1 MAKDPKNANC
11 GQKPNKIIL
20 SRTLFLMVVCGIVT
34 FIVLAA
40 RLYQVQIIDHEYYEQ
55 LAVEQQTRETTVTAS
70 RGTIFDANGKVLAIS
85 ATAETVYISPYEME
99 LYGEDPDLIATG
111 LSEILNV
118 DYDKIIE
125 KTKDTSSWYK
135 TIRTKIESD
144 LADEVRAFITEN
156 DLKSIHLETDTKR
169 YYPYSSLACHILGFV
184 GTDNYGLQ
192 GLEAVYDDYLTGVNG
207 RIIRMKNGEGTNM
220 LFTNFEDYYDAED
233 GDNITLTLD
242 VTIQY
247 YAEKYLNQAIEDYDV
262 QNGGSC
268 IIMNVNTGEIL
279 AMASRTS
286 YDPNNY
292 LTVSDEVQEQ
302 LDTIT
307 DSDEYNTELVAAQ
320 YKQWWNKAIS
330 DSYEPG
336 SVFKIIT
343 LATALDEGIVDT
355 NDTFYCS
362 GSMDVLG
369 RTTPLNCW
377 KTSGHG
383 TQTLAQAAQNSCNVA
398 FATIGLRIGA
408 ETFYKYAHAFGLF
421 DKTGIDLP
429 GEGEDQW
436 WTDEVFYNKDN
447 LSQLAAASFGQT
459 FTITPIQLITAVSAV
474 ANGGYLMKPY
484 IVKEITDQDGNVL
497 VANEPTVVRQV
508 ISEETSDT
516 VNEILESVVTEG
528 TGKNAYVAGYRI
540 AGKTGTSE
548 KVSESLTSDED
559 EYIVSFLGYA
569 PADDPQIAVLFI
581 LDTPSNDTGYYIS
594 GGNMA
599 GPLSRRNSIGGSA
612 IPGHRAGIHGR
623 GSGVSGCNGTQC
635 RFRPSGISQERT

>member
-1 MAKDPKNANC
+1 
-11 GQKPNKIIL
+11 
-20 SRTLFLMVVCGIVT
+20 
-34 FIVLAA
+34 
-40 RLYQVQIIDHEYYEQ
+40 
-55 LAVEQQTRETTVTAS
+55 
-70 RGTIFDANGKVLAIS
+70 
-85 ATAETVYISPYEME
+85 
-99 LYGEDPDLIATG
+99 
-111 LSEILNV
+111 
-118 DYDKIIE
+118 
-125 KTKDTSSWYK
+125 
-135 TIRTKIESD
+135 
-144 LADEVRAFITEN
+144 
-156 DLKSIHLETDTKR
+156 
-169 YYPYSSLACHILGFV
+169 
-184 GTDNYGLQ
+184 
-192 GLEAVYDDYLTGVNG
+192 
-207 RIIRMKNGEGTNM
+207 
-220 LFTNFEDYYDAED
+220 
-233 GDNITLTLD
+233 
-242 VTIQY
+242 
-247 YAEKYLNQAIEDYDV
+247 
-262 QNGGSC
+262 
-268 IIMNVNTGEIL
+268 
-279 AMASRTS
+279 
-286 YDPNNY
+286 
-292 LTVSDEVQEQ
+292 
-302 LDTIT
+302 
-307 DSDEYNTELVAAQ
+307 
-320 YKQWWNKAIS
+320 
-330 DSYEPG
+330 
-336 SVFKIIT
+336 
-343 LATALDEGIVDT
+343 
-355 NDTFYCS
+355 
-362 GSMDVLG
+362 MDVLG

-599 GPLSRRNSIGGSA
+599 APSVGGILSEVLPYLGIEPEYTEEDLESLDVTVPNVVSDPVESA
-612 IPGHRAGIHGR
+612 RSELEEQGFSVRIVGDGDTVTDQLPAANAIVASGTEVILYAGTSKPTDTVTVPDLYGLSYTNAKKKLESLGLYIQTAGALP
-623 GSGVSGCNGTQC
+623 SASDVIVSKQSVEAGTSVSMV
-635 RFRPSGISQERT
+635 P